1 MKTVWKYDLYF
12 SPNVNITM
20 PKGAKILSVQNQYDN
35 LHLWA
40 LVDTE
45 APLELRT
52 FAVFETGEFK
62 ESYGNHLATV
72 QIRGFVWHV
81 FETVRET

>member
-1 MKTVWKYDLYF
+1 MKTVWKYGLYF
-12 SPNVNITM
+12 SPNLKITM
-20 PKGAKILSVQNQYDN
+20 PAGAQILSVQNQHDE
-35 LHLWA
+35 LQLWA

-45 APLELRT
+45 APFKQRT
-52 FAVFETGEFK
+52 FGVFETGEFK